1 MSPNLHLGI
10 RIAAL
15 LLLPFAFPAHGQ
27 TISGSISGRVLD
39 SQMAP
44 IRGAMVTVTE
54 PSRNF
59 TSVTQTGPEGG
70 FLSAALLPGT
80 YSVSVE
86 AIGFKKLSRAAIPL
100 DANDKLDVGN
110 LLLEVGAVTET
121 VEVSAQAALLQTESV
136 ERSSTITGHQIENIE
151 VNGRNPLDMAKLIPG
166 VVSTANFSVGGIGGL
181 NNLNVNGERASQ
193 NNLTI
198 NGISAVDTGNNGQ
211 QTAVLSID
219 SISEFKMLTGTYQ
232 AEYGRSI
239 GAQIALV
246 TKTGSEQFHGSGY
259 FYHRNDSL
267 NANSFLN
274 NARPS
279 FGQPFLPRPLFRYN
293 DPGYTIGGP
302 IYIPKVFEKLRHKA
316 FFFFSQEFQRQ
327 LQPNAART
335 ALVPT
340 DLEKQGDFSQ
350 SVDNNNQPFCT
361 NKDCSQGVRVPIKD
375 PTTGAPFPGNV
386 IPKDRLYAPGVAL
399 LKMFPSPNAPQTSNF
414 NYVTQLP
421 GAAPRREDLLR
432 LDYNLSDKVH
442 LYGHWINDVQPNVLP
457 YGSFILGQA
466 VPLGKVSNQQ
476 PGHSYAGGATFI
488 LSPTMTNE
496 VNIGFSHGENNFDEA
511 TNILRSSTSGV
522 KLPVLYPNAVQN
534 DFLPNVTFNGTRIS
548 TSPSFGTG
556 DAPFHAI
563 NDTIDIS
570 DNLTKVWGSHTIKT
584 GIYLQRST
592 KDQSSFANFNGS
604 YNFGDNPSNPY
615 DTGFGFSNAELGV
628 FNTFTQAATH
638 VVGLYR
644 YWNVEGFVQDTWK
657 IRRNLTLDYGLRLA
671 YYQPQYDTS
680 LQASTFV
687 PALYNPAKAPRL
699 YQPAILPGTANTR
712 AAFDPVTNTYLPS
725 FDIGLEVPGTGDPFN
740 GICQGGT
747 CVNKYLFD
755 SRAPQWGPRFG
766 VAWDVRGNGSLVI
779 RTGGGIYYDRIQGNR
794 IFDSVAN
801 PPEALA
807 PTLQQNFVAA
817 IDPKNILIG
826 PPSVN
831 MADPT
836 GVIPTTYQYQFS
848 VQTRLPWKMALDT
861 GYVGT
866 QARHLQDNRNLNYN
880 AFGQCYLP
888 QNQDPQRLATSP
900 NALLGNNCKDANF
913 LKPYLGF
920 GSINLY
926 EGASNS
932 NYNALQVN
940 LQRRAAKGLF
950 LGVAYTWSKSLGI
963 AGNGLASTNDN
974 AFVRP
979 DQYTRQAYYG
989 PTSFDRR
996 QVLAINYVYTVPKFF
1011 AGNSFTRLA
1020 TDGWQLSG
1028 VIQALTGSPF
1038 TPTFSVPGAGNQNF
1052 TGSNTEGARIGVV
1065 KGCDPYTHLDDP
1077 FNRLNPSCFFVPSFG
1092 SQGLESGINYL
1103 YGPGL
1108 FNWDMSVQK
1117 EFAIKERVRFQ
1128 FRLDAFNVF
1137 NHTNFTGYNINLS
1150 YLSYPASTLNNGIPT
1165 GQPSLAANALGRNPS
1180 GAVNIGGFGTATQ
1193 PGPGALGYARILQTM
1208 IRVQF

>member
-1 MSPNLHLGI
+1 MIKNSRCVALQG
-10 RIAAL
+10 AAL
-15 LLLPFAFPAHGQ
+15 LILLSASGAYGQ
-27 TISGSISGRVLD
+27 TISGSLSGSVLD
-39 SQMAP
+39 AQMAP
-44 IRGAMVTVTE
+44 IQGATVTVTE
-54 PSRNF
+54 RSRNF
-59 TSVTQTGPEGG
+59 TATTKTGAEGT
-70 FLSAALLPGT
+70 FLSAGLLPGD
-80 YSVSVE
+80 YSISVE
-86 AIGFKKLSRAAIPL
+86 APGFKKLSRADIPL
-100 DANDKLDVGN
+100 HANDKLDVGN
-110 LLLEVGAVTET
+110 LQLEIGSLTES

-136 ERSSTITGHQIENIE
+136 DRSATITGKQIENIE
-151 VNGRNPLDMAKLIPG
+151 VNGRNPLDLAKLIPG
-166 VVSTANFSVGGIGGL
+166 VVSTANFSLGGIGGL
-181 NNLNVNGERASQ
+181 NGLNVNGERASQ

-198 NGISAVDTGNNGQ
+198 NGTSAVDTGNNGQ

-232 AEYGRSI
+232 AEYGRSM
-239 GAQIALV
+239 GGQIALV
-246 TKTGSEQFHGSGY
+246 TKTGSQEFHGSGY
-259 FYHRNDSL
+259 FYHRNDGL
-267 NANSFLN
+267 NANTFLN

-279 FGQPFLPRPLFRYN
+279 FGLPALPKPLFRYN

-302 IYIPKVFEKLRHKA
+302 IFIPKVFEKVRHKA
-316 FFFFSQEFQRQ
+316 FFFWSQEFQRQ
-327 LQPNAART
+327 LSPNAARN

-340 DLEKQGDFSQ
+340 DLEKQGDFSK
-350 SVDNNNQPFCT
+350 SVDNNNRKLTFINDPLTGQPFP
-361 NKDCSQGVRVPIKD
+361 NM
-375 PTTGAPFPGNV
+375 V
-386 IPKDRLYAPGVAL
+386 IPKSRLYAPGVAL
-399 LKMFPSPNAPQTSNF
+399 LNIFPAPNVTQVSNF
-414 NYVTQLP
+414 NYTSQLP
-421 GAAPRREDLLR
+421 GSQPRREDLLR
-432 LDYNLSDKVH
+432 LDYNVTDKTH
-442 LYGHWINDVQPNVLP
+442 LFGHWINDVQPNVLP
-457 YGSFILGQA
+457 YGSFILGLA
-466 VPLGKVSNQQ
+466 VPLAQVSNQQ
-476 PGHSYAGGATFI
+476 PGHTYAGGATFI

-496 VNIGFSHGENNFDEA
+496 FNIGFSHGENNFDEA

-522 KLPVLYPNAVQN
+522 HLPVLYPSAVQN

-548 TSPSFGTG
+548 TSPSFGTA

-563 NDTIDIS
+563 NDTIDIV
-570 DNLTKVWGSHTIKT
+570 DNVTKVWRTHTFKM

-592 KDQSSFANFNGS
+592 KDQSSFASFNGS

-615 DTGFGFSNAELGV
+615 DSGFGFANAELGV

-687 PALYNPAKAPRL
+687 PALWNPAKAPRL
-699 YQPAILPGTANTR
+699 YQPAINPANNQR

-725 FDIGLEVPGTGDPFN
+725 FNIGLEVPGSGDPFN
-740 GICQGGT
+740 GICQAGT
-747 CVNKYLFD
+747 CVNKYLFN
-755 SRAPQWGPRFG
+755 SRGPQWGPRFG
-766 VAWDVRGNGSLVI
+766 LAWDVTGKGNLVI

-826 PPSVN
+826 PPAVN

-848 VQTRLPWKMALDT
+848 VQTRLPWGMMLDT
-861 GYVGT
+861 AYVGT

-880 AFGQCYLP
+880 PFGQCYLP

-900 NALLGNNCKDANF
+900 TALLGNNCKDANF
-913 LKPYLGF
+913 LKPYIGF

-940 LQRRAAKGLF
+940 LQRRATKGLF

-963 AGNGLASTNDN
+963 AGNGIASTNDN
-974 AFVRP
+974 SFVRP

-989 PTSFDRR
+989 PTAFDRR
-996 QVLAINYVYTVPKFF
+996 QVLAINYVYNAPKFWV
-1011 AGNSFTRLA
+1011 GNKFTRLA

-1028 VIQALTGSPF
+1028 VTQLTTGAPL
-1038 TPTFSVPGAGNQNF
+1038 TPTFSVQGAGNTYF
-1052 TGSNTEGARIGVV
+1052 TGSSTEGARIGVV
-1065 KGCDPYTHLDDP
+1065 KGCDPYTHSDDP
-1077 FNRLNPSCFFVPSFG
+1077 FNRLNPSCFFVPSVG
-1092 SQGLESGINYL
+1092 SLGLESGIDYL
-1103 YGPGL
+1103 YAPGVIN
-1108 FNWDMSVQK
+1108 FDMSVQK
-1117 EFAIKERVRFQ
+1117 EFVVKERVRFQ

-1137 NHTNFTGYNINLS
+1137 NHSNFTGLNANLS
-1150 YLSYPASTLNNGIPT
+1150 YLLPALSNGVFAS
-1165 GQPSLAANALGRNPS
+1165 QPVLTSNALGRNPN
-1180 GAVNIGGFGTATQ
+1180 GVVNINGFGTVTQ
-1193 PGPGALGYARILQTM
+1193 PGPGALGYSRILQM
-1208 IRVQF
+1208 VVRVQF

>member
-1 MSPNLHLGI
+1 MSANLWFEI

-15 LLLPFAFPAHGQ
+15 LLLLFACAAHAQ
-27 TISGSISGRVLD
+27 TITGSISGQVLD
-39 SQMAP
+39 PQRAP
-44 IRGAMVTVTE
+44 IAGATITVTE

-59 TSVTQTGPEGG
+59 TVMTRSGGEGN
-70 FLSAALLPGT
+70 FLSAGLLPGS

-86 AIGFKKLSRAAIPL
+86 APGFKKFSRIGIPL
-100 DANDKLDVGN
+100 DANDKLDLGG
-110 LLLEVGAVTET
+110 LQLEVGGVTESI
-121 VEVSAQAALLQTESV
+121 EVSGQTALLQTESV
-136 ERSSTITGHQIENIE
+136 ERSATITGHQIENIE
-151 VNGRNPLDMAKLIPG
+151 VNGRNPLDLAKLIPG

-181 NNLNVNGERASQ
+181 GNLNVNGERASQ

-239 GAQIALV
+239 GGQIALV

-267 NANSFLN
+267 DANSFLN

-279 FGQPFLPRPLFRYN
+279 FGLPALPTPLFRYN
-293 DPGYTIGGP
+293 DPGYTISGP
-302 IYIPKVFEKLRHKA
+302 IYIPKVFEKVRHKA

-327 LQPNAART
+327 LQPNNARN

-340 DLEKQGDFSQ
+340 DLEKQGDFSK
-350 SVDNNNQPFCT
+350 SVDNNNRKLPFINDPLNGQPFP
-361 NKDCSQGVRVPIKD
+361 NM
-375 PTTGAPFPGNV
+375 V

-399 LKMFPSPNAPQTSNF
+399 LNMFPSPNVTQVSNF
-414 NYVTQLP
+414 NYTTQLP

-432 LDYNLSDKVH
+432 LDYNLSDKIH
-442 LYGHWINDVQPNVLP
+442 LFGHWINDVQPNVLP
-457 YGSFILGQA
+457 YGSFILGLT
-466 VPLGKVSNQQ
+466 VPLAKVSNQQ

-496 VNIGFSHGENNFDEA
+496 FNIGFSHGENNFDEA

-548 TSPSFGTG
+548 TGISPSFGTA

-563 NDTIDIS
+563 NDTIDIV
-570 DNLTKVWGSHTIKT
+570 DNLTKVWGTHTIKT

-592 KDQSSFANFNGS
+592 KNQSSFASFNGN

-615 DTGFGFSNAELGV
+615 DTGFGFSNALLGV
-628 FNTFTQAATH
+628 FNTFSQAATH

-657 IRRNLTLDYGLRLA
+657 IRRNLTLDYGLRIA
-671 YYQPQYDTS
+671 YYEPQYDTT

-699 YQPAILPGTANTR
+699 YQPAINPANNQR

-740 GICQGGT
+740 GICQAGT
-747 CVNKYLFD
+747 CVDKYLFNK
-755 SRAPQWGPRFG
+755 RAPQWGPRFG
-766 VAWDVRGNGSLVI
+766 LAWDVLGKGSLVI

-807 PTLQQNFVAA
+807 PTLQQNFLSA
-817 IDPKNILIG
+817 IDPKNVLIG

-848 VQTRLPWKMALDT
+848 VQTRLPLGMILDT

-866 QARHLQDNRNLNYN
+866 QARHLQNNRNLNYN

-920 GSINLY
+920 GNINLY
-926 EGASNS
+926 EGASTS

-940 LQRRAAKGLF
+940 LQRRTSKGLF
-950 LGVAYTWSKSLGI
+950 LGLAYTWSKSLGV

-989 PTSFDRR
+989 PTNFDRR
-996 QVLAINYVYTVPKFF
+996 QVLAINYVYNVPKFF
-1011 AGNSFTRLA
+1011 VGNKFTRLA

-1028 VIQALTGSPF
+1028 VTQASTGSPF
-1038 TPTFSVPGAGNQNF
+1038 TPTFSVQGANNQNF
-1052 TGSNTEGARIGVV
+1052 TGSNTEAARIGVV

-1077 FNRLNPSCFFVPSFG
+1077 FNRLNASCFFVPSLG

-1108 FNWDMSVQK
+1108 INFDMSVQK

-1137 NHTNFTGYNINLS
+1137 NHTNFTGYNLNLS
-1150 YLSYPASTLNNGIPT
+1150 YLPFTLNNGIPT
-1165 GQPSLAANALGRNPS
+1165 GQPALAPNALGRNPS

-1193 PGPGALGYARILQTM
+1193 PLPGALGSSRILQTL

>member
-1 MSPNLHLGI
+1 MMRNSSRI
-10 RIAAL
+10 SIAAATL
-15 LLLPFAFPAHGQ
+15 SLALCAVSAQAQ
-27 TISGSISGRVLD
+27 TISGSMGGRVYD
-39 SQMAP
+39 PQMAP
-44 IRGAMVTVTE
+44 ILGATVTVTE

-59 TSVTQTGPEGG
+59 TVTTKTGPEGS
-70 FLSAALLPGT
+70 FLSAGLLPGT
-80 YSVSVE
+80 YSISVE
-86 AIGFKKLSRAAIPL
+86 ATGFKKLSRTSIPL

-110 LLLEVGAVTET
+110 LLLELGAVTES
-121 VEVSAQAALLQTESV
+121 VEVAAQGALLQTESV
-136 ERSSTITGHQIENIE
+136 ERSATITGHQIENIE
-151 VNGRNPLDMAKLIPG
+151 VNGRNPLDLAKLIPG

-193 NNLTI
+193 NQLTI
-198 NGISAVDTGNNGQ
+198 NGIGAVDTGNNGQ

-239 GAQIALV
+239 GGQIALV

-259 FYHRNDSL
+259 FYHRNDGL
-267 NANSFLN
+267 NANTFLN

-279 FGQPFLPRPLFRYN
+279 FGLPALPRPLFRYN

-302 IYIPKVFEKLRHKA
+302 IYIPKLFERARHKA
-316 FFFFSQEFQRQ
+316 FFFWSEEFQRQ
-327 LQPNAART
+327 LSPNSARN

-340 DLEKQGDFSQ
+340 DLEKQGDFSK
-350 SVDNNNQPFCT
+350 SVDSNNRKLTVINDPTNGQPF
-361 NKDCSQGVRVPIKD
+361 N
-375 PTTGAPFPGNV
+375 NMV
-386 IPKDRLYAPGVAL
+386 IPKSLLYAPGVAL
-399 LKMFPSPNAPQTSNF
+399 LNIFPAPNVTQVSNF
-414 NYVTQLP
+414 NYTSQLP
-421 GAAPRREDLLR
+421 GAMPRREDLLR
-432 LDYNLSDKVH
+432 LDYNVSDKIH
-442 LYGHWINDVQPNVLP
+442 LFGHWINDVQPNVLP
-457 YGSFILGQA
+457 YGSFILGLA
-466 VPLGKVSNQQ
+466 VPLAQVSNQQ

-496 VNIGFSHGENNFDEA
+496 FNLGFSHGENNFDEA
-511 TNILRSSTSGV
+511 TNILRSSTSGIH
-522 KLPVLYPNAVQN
+522 LPVLYPSAVQN
-534 DFLPNVTFNGTRIS
+534 DFLPNVTFNGTRINA
-548 TSPSFGTG
+548 SPSFGTA

-563 NDTIDIS
+563 NDTIDIV
-570 DNLTKVWGSHTIKT
+570 DNLTKVWGSHILKA

-592 KDQSSFANFNGS
+592 KDQSSFASFNGS

-615 DTGFGFSNAELGV
+615 DTGFGFANAAIGV

-657 IRRNLTLDYGLRLA
+657 IRRNLTLDYGLRIA

-699 YQPAILPGTANTR
+699 YQPAINPSNNQR

-740 GICQGGT
+740 GICQAGT
-747 CVNKYLFD
+747 CVDKYLFK

-766 VAWDVRGNGSLVI
+766 IAWDVTGKGNLVV

-807 PTLQQNFVAA
+807 PTLQQNFVSA

-826 PPSVN
+826 PSAVN

-836 GVIPTTYQYQFS
+836 GMIPTTYQYQFS
-848 VQTRLPWKMALDT
+848 VQTRLPWGMMLDT
-861 GYVGT
+861 AYVGT

-913 LKPYLGF
+913 LKPYIGF
-920 GSINLY
+920 ANINLY

-932 NYNALQVN
+932 NYNALQIN
-940 LQRRAAKGLF
+940 LQRRATKGLL
-950 LGVAYTWSKSLGI
+950 LGVAYTWSKSMGI
-963 AGNGLASTNDN
+963 AGNGIASTNDN
-974 AFVRP
+974 SFVRP

-996 QVLAINYVYTVPKFF
+996 QVLAINYVYNTPKLSW
-1011 AGNSFTRLA
+1011 GNAFTRLA
-1020 TDGWQLSG
+1020 TDGWQISG
-1028 VIQALTGSPF
+1028 VTQATTGAPF
-1038 TPTFSVPGAGNQNF
+1038 TPDLLC
-1052 TGSNTEGARIGVV
+1052 AR
-1065 KGCDPYTHLDDP
+1065 
-1077 FNRLNPSCFFVPSFG
+1077 S
-1092 SQGLESGINYL
+1092 
-1103 YGPGL
+1103 
-1108 FNWDMSVQK
+1108 
-1117 EFAIKERVRFQ
+1117 
-1128 FRLDAFNVF
+1128 
-1137 NHTNFTGYNINLS
+1137 
-1150 YLSYPASTLNNGIPT
+1150 
-1165 GQPSLAANALGRNPS
+1165 GQPVFHRLQYRRRPHRRR
-1180 GAVNIGGFGTATQ
+1180 
-1193 PGPGALGYARILQTM
+1193 PGMRSVHAFQRS
-1208 IRVQF
+1208 V